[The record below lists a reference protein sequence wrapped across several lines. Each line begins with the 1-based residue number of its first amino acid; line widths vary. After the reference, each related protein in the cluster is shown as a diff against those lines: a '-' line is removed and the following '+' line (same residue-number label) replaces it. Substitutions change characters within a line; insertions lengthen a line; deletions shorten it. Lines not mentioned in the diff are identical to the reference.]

1 MIVAI
6 SSAICGHHYLQLF
19 VSTVALVLFATNYP
33 VIYREYSCPSQQLL
47 NTLLT
52 AIFQDNLVS
61 GTRMSPFWILL
72 DLRMM
77 EVVSGDNCSY
87 KTCKA
92 PVKLSPTTHQH
103 PAFSGRCPSCR
114 QTNKLC
120 ERPPQYAPSPC
131 KLTCDL
137 LTSKVVS
144 ESRVTWA
151 TSVPILV
158 FLGLSVLKLDPM
170 YATDRT
176 SD

>member
-103 PAFSGRCPSCR
+103 PAFFRPVPFLSANKQAVREAATICPLPL
-114 QTNKLC
+114 QV
-120 ERPPQYAPSPC
+120 
-131 KLTCDL
+131 DL
-137 LTSKVVS
+137 
-144 ESRVTWA
+144 
-151 TSVPILV
+151 
-158 FLGLSVLKLDPM
+158 
-170 YATDRT
+170 
-176 SD
+176 